1 MSDKDFFDRKVT
13 ILMKEW
19 DYLQT
24 HIARFDT
31 ISFSIRQWSAT
42 IFSAFLG
49 GSIALKNP
57 QGMLIAIVPV
67 LLLWLMDGVWKSIQL
82 RLIDRNVEIQIFLAS
97 KEFEDAHTNLSM
109 DSFVTPTMFQGFR
122 KTTWPAK
129 TLNVLRS
136 AVVRSVLLSH
146 FAILLCCLA
155 SYIFLS
161 RWLPGHE
168 CIFQFAEMPS

>member
-1 MSDKDFFDRKVT
+1 MRDKDFFDRKLI

-31 ISFSIRQWSAT
+31 ISFSIRQWSVT
-42 IFSAFLG
+42 IFTAFLG

-67 LLLWLMDGVWKSIQL
+67 LLLWRMDGLWKSIQL
-82 RLIDRNVEIQIFLAS
+82 RLIDRNAEIQFFLAS

-122 KTTWPAK
+122 KTTLWAK
-129 TLNVLRS
+129 IINVLR
-136 AVVRSVLLSH
+136 AAALRNVLLSH
-146 FAILLCCLA
+146 IAILLFCFA
-155 SYIFLS
+155 SYIFL
-161 RWLPGHE
+161 RAWLP
-168 CIFQFAEMPS
+168 

>member
-1 MSDKDFFDRKVT
+1 MSDKDFFDRKVA
-13 ILMKEW
+13 ILLKEW

-42 IFSAFLG
+42 IFTAFLG
-49 GSIALKNP
+49 GSLALKNP

-122 KTTWPAK
+122 KTTLWAK
-129 TLNVLRS
+129 TVNVLRS

-146 FAILLCCLA
+146 IAILLCCFA
-155 SYIFLS
+155 SYIFL
-161 RWLPGHE
+161 RTWLP
-168 CIFQFAEMPS
+168 

>member
-1 MSDKDFFDRKVT
+1 MSDKDFFDRKLT

-31 ISFSIRQWSAT
+31 ISFSIRQWSVT
-42 IFSAFLG
+42 IFTAFLG

-67 LLLWLMDGVWKSIQL
+67 LLLWFIDGVWKSIQV
-82 RLIDRNVEIQIFLAS
+82 RLIDRNAEIQIFLAS

-109 DSFVTPTMFQGFR
+109 DSFVTPTMFEGFG
-122 KTTWPAK
+122 KTKLRAK
-129 TLNVLRS
+129 TVNVLRA
-136 AVVRSVLLSH
+136 AVIRSVLLSH
-146 FAILLCCLA
+146 IAILLFCLA
-155 SYIFLS
+155 SYIFL
-161 RWLPGHE
+161 RTWLP
-168 CIFQFAEMPS
+168 